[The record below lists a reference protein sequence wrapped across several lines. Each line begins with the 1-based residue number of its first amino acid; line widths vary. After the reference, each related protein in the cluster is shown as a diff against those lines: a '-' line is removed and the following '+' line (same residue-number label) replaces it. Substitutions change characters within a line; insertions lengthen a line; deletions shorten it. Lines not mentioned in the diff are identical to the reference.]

1 MDRGLYKLNGVF
13 LFLFFFKSQLS
24 ESILNLEKKTG
35 ITSYEFGGFKRPNN
49 DNYSV
54 EGVDYGYVLILVFQL
69 SPECGTPHKR
79 LS

>member
-35 ITSYEFGGFKRPNN
+35 ITSYEIEGFKRPNN

>member
-1 MDRGLYKLNGVF
+1 MDRGLYKLNGGF
-13 LFLFFFKSQLS
+13 LFLFFLILVKWIYI
-24 ESILNLEKKTG
+24 ESGKKKTG
-35 ITSYEFGGFKRPNN
+35 ITSCEFGGFKRPNN

-54 EGVDYGYVLILVFQL
+54 EGVDYSYVLILVFQL